1 VARAFSVPPEQNT
14 RPSSREMANHL
25 ENAEDIDFVTKTAS
39 KYDHDPVKVVVFLQ
53 NFPVTFRKSI
63 KLDARVPVSVE

>member
-1 VARAFSVPPEQNT
+1 
-14 RPSSREMANHL
+14 MANHL